1 MGTSIALHDCEDAL
15 GGKRVG
21 ARERVDVEGAGAGLD
36 VICEDAFT
44 MQRLTLGFVG
54 ALHDAMTAGSREPS
68 AEPGLTGTAL
78 LSASIVISVAGF
90 SA

>member
-1 MGTSIALHDCEDAL
+1 MGTSIALHDLEDAL

-21 ARERVDVEGAGAGLD
+21 ARERVDVERSSAGQD
-36 VICEDAFT
+36 VIGENAFT
-44 MQRLTLGFVG
+44 MQRLALGFVG
-54 ALHDAMTAGSREPS
+54 ALHDAMTAGSKEPS
-68 AEPGLTGTAL
+68 AEPGSTGTAL